1 MYYSAALWC
10 STPFPSNP
18 SMGAEMLMAR
28 WRLVAAL
35 IVGQGTG
42 HKVHLS
48 CGWSGA
54 LALRSTRATLG
65 LSLFAWLIIRQPAV
79 LFSHNK
85 PATSNQPTIL
95 FFQNKSAP
103 AISHQPNEQANRSCK
118 CCLSARCRGF
128 SVWGGLNSYSR
139 LGYSGRK
146 PW

>member
-10 STPFPSNP
+10 SPPFPSNP

-28 WRLVAAL
+28 WRLVVAL

-65 LSLFAWLIIRQPAV
+65 HATDSGPASV
-79 LFSHNK
+79 
-85 PATSNQPTIL
+85 A
-95 FFQNKSAP
+95 
-103 AISHQPNEQANRSCK
+103 
-118 CCLSARCRGF
+118 CRLVVVASQCGA
-128 SVWGGLNSYSR
+128 G
-139 LGYSGRK
+139 
-146 PW
+146 